1 MVSHWVVMGA
11 GRRTRSAR
19 HRLAPDHDLVL
30 LAGGG
35 DAGAFEELV
44 DRHQRVVFSVARSC
58 GLGHDDAADVTQ
70 VAFAALADALPRLD
84 DGDRV
89 RSWLCTVARRHS
101 WRVLARRDRE
111 SLGDPPDRA
120 ADGDLADRV
129 EAVVDLVG
137 ALEQLRPRCRDLL
150 TALYFREPPLDYADA
165 SVELTMPIGSIG
177 PTRARCLDQLR
188 TIVESG

>member
-1 MVSHWVVMGA
+1 MGA
-11 GRRTRSAR
+11 ERRTLSAR
-19 HRLAPDHDLVL
+19 RRNAPDSALVTM
-30 LAGGG
+30 AANG

-44 DRHQRVVFSVARSC
+44 GRHQRVVFSIARSC
-58 GLGHDDAADVTQ
+58 GLGRDDAADVTQ
-70 VAFAALADALPRLD
+70 VAFAALADALPRLE

-120 ADGDLADRV
+120 SDADLPARV
-129 EAVVDLVG
+129 ATVVDLVD

-150 TALYFREPPLDYADA
+150 TALYFREPPLDYAQA

-188 TIVESG
+188 SIVESQ